1 MEKLTHRQR
10 NEPRLSIG
18 ASMLLIAGASMGIWL
33 IAAQFHSNWQE
44 AKDAEAQIRNGVNG
58 LVFLLGG
65 LSLVG
70 PPLLLWTA
78 RKRHWGAGRLLWFA
92 QGTAAW
98 LLWPPVIYHRVAG
111 GAPDDIN
118 PISGTC
124 YFFGTPLMAVYVT
137 LTLLAGGYFRRSR
150 RRRMRRSWQE
160 TFGLLLGLAWACT
173 GLYLISLFY
182 RQDFL
187 GK

>member
-1 MEKLTHRQR
+1 LENENHHQR
-10 NEPRLSIG
+10 TEARLSVG
-18 ASMLLIAGASMGIWL
+18 VAMLLIAGASVGIWL
-33 IAAQFHSNWQE
+33 VADQFPPNWQ
-44 AKDAEAQIRNGVNG
+44 AGRDAEAQIRNWVSG

-78 RKRHWGAGRLLWFA
+78 RRRHWGAGRFLWFT

-98 LLWPPVIYHRVAG
+98 LLWPPVIYHRVSG
-111 GAPDDIN
+111 GTPDE
-118 PISGTC
+118 PMSGIC
-124 YFFGTPLMAVYVT
+124 FFFGTPVMAVHVT

-150 RRRMRRSWQE
+150 RRRLRRSWQE

>member
-1 MEKLTHRQR
+1 MNH
-10 NEPRLSIG
+10 EPHTRARSDRFSIG
-18 ASMLLIAGASMGIWL
+18 VAMLLIAGASVGIWL
-33 IAAQFHSNWQE
+33 VAVQFRSNWQ
-44 AKDAEAQIRNGVNG
+44 ADNSAEAQIRNWMYGF
-58 LVFLLGG
+58 VFVLGG

-78 RKRHWGAGRLLWFA
+78 RRRHWGAGRFLWFTH
-92 QGTAAW
+92 GTAAW
-98 LLWPPVIYHRVAG
+98 LLWPPVIYHRVSAG
-111 GAPDDIN
+111 TPDE
-118 PISGTC
+118 PMSGTC
-124 YFFGTPLMAVYVT
+124 FFFGTPLMAVYVT

-150 RRRMRRSWQE
+150 RRRLRRSWQE

>member
-1 MEKLTHRQR
+1 MNHPQR
-10 NEPRLSIG
+10 IEARFSLG
-18 ASMLLIAGASMGIWL
+18 VAMLLIAGAALGIWL
-33 IAAQFHSNWQE
+33 IAAEFRSSWQ
-44 AKDAEAQIRNGVNG
+44 ADNSAEARIRNSVNG
-58 LVFLLGG
+58 VVFLLGG

-78 RKRHWGAGRLLWFA
+78 RKRHWGAGRFLWFT

-98 LLWPPVIYHRVAG
+98 LLWPPIIYHRVSG
-111 GAPDDIN
+111 GNPE

-124 YFFGTPLMAVYVT
+124 FFFGTPLMAVYVT
-137 LTLLAGGYFRRSR
+137 LTLVAGGYFRRSR

-173 GLYLISLFY
+173 GLYLISVFY